1 MRWPAEGSVPAL
13 ALHLTSRRSAMRGES
28 QLMASSRHWGLAGI
42 AVGVIVGVLASAT
55 VYLYSAQS
63 HDDGAS
69 QSGSV
74 QVLGS
79 ESMRPAVTACAED
92 FMTRNPD
99 ADIIVKG
106 GGSGDGVAALLH
118 GIVDIGMTSREL
130 SQRERD
136 YAVGRGFAVAV
147 FPMALDGVTI
157 VVNHANPVTAL
168 SIDQLREIFTGKIR
182 NWRELEGF
190 DGEILPFA
198 RAAGS
203 GTASLFG
210 ERALGEEEYGPSVQ
224 RLPTNEAIVA
234 EVATRPGAIG
244 YAGLGALRVGGDRI
258 KAVALTASAQPAVI
272 ATPATI
278 IAGTYPLS
286 RKLYLATAGAPLGTA
301 KAFIDF
307 CLSASGQALF
317 EHVGYVPIKS
327 AAR

>member
-1 MRWPAEGSVPAL
+1 MAGSSGRWS
-13 ALHLTSRRSAMRGES
+13 
-28 QLMASSRHWGLAGI
+28 LAGI
-42 AVGVIVGVLASAT
+42 AVGVVAGALVSSA
-55 VYLYSAQS
+55 VYLYLAQP

-99 ADIIVKG
+99 ADVIVKG

-118 GIVDIGMTSREL
+118 GLVDIGMTSREL
-130 SQRERD
+130 SERERD
-136 YAVGRGFAVAV
+136 YAGGRGFEVSV
-147 FPMALDGVTI
+147 FAMALDGVTI
-157 VVNHANPVTAL
+157 VVNRANPVTTL
-168 SIDQLREIFTGKIR
+168 RIDQLRDIFTGKIR
-182 NWRELEGF
+182 NWRELEGY
-190 DGEILPFA
+190 DGDIMPFA

-210 ERALGEEEYGPSVQ
+210 ERALGEEEYAASVQ

-234 EVATRPGAIG
+234 EVAARAGAIG
-244 YAGLGALRVGGDRI
+244 YAGLGALRVGGDRVR
-258 KAVALTASAQPAVI
+258 AVALTAGAQASAVN
-272 ATPATI
+272 ATPETI

-286 RKLYLATAGAPLGTA
+286 RKLYLATAGPPLGTA

-307 CLSASGQALF
+307 CLSANGQALF
-317 EHVGYVPIKS
+317 QRAGYVSMKS

>member
-1 MRWPAEGSVPAL
+1 
-13 ALHLTSRRSAMRGES
+13 
-28 QLMASSRHWGLAGI
+28 MAGNSGRWGLAGI
-42 AVGVIVGVLASAT
+42 TVGVIASTA
-55 VYLYSAQS
+55 VYLYFAQP
-63 HDDGAS
+63 HDDGSAE
-69 QSGSV
+69 SGSV
-74 QVLGS
+74 QVVGS

-92 FMTRNPD
+92 FMTRNP
-99 ADIIVKG
+99 
-106 GGSGDGVAALLH
+106 VAALLH

-157 VVNHANPVTAL
+157 VVNHANPITAL
-168 SIDQLREIFTGKIR
+168 SIDQLREIFTRKIR
-182 NWRELEGF
+182 DWRELEGF
-190 DGEILPFA
+190 DGEITPFA

-234 EVATRPGAIG
+234 EVAARAGAIG
-244 YAGLGALRVGGDRI
+244 YAGLGALRVGGDKVR
-258 KAVALTASAQPAVI
+258 AVALTAGAQASSVH
-272 ATPATI
+272 ATPETI

-286 RKLYLATAGAPLGTA
+286 RTLYLATAGPPLATA

-307 CLSASGQALF
+307 CLSPNGQALF
-317 EHVGYVPIKS
+317 QRVGYVSMKS

>member
-1 MRWPAEGSVPAL
+1 MAGS
-13 ALHLTSRRSAMRGES
+13 SGR
-28 QLMASSRHWGLAGI
+28 WGLAGI
-42 AVGVIVGVLASAT
+42 AVGVVAGALLSGA
-55 VYLYSAQS
+55 VYLYFAQPR
-63 HDDGAS
+63 DDAAS

-118 GIVDIGMTSREL
+118 GLVDIGMTSREL

-136 YAVGRGFAVAV
+136 YAGGRGFEVSV
-147 FPMALDGVTI
+147 FPMALDGVTV
-157 VVNHANPVTAL
+157 VVNRANPVATL
-168 SIDQLREIFTGKIR
+168 SIDQLREIFTGKIA

-190 DGEILPFA
+190 DGEIMPFA

-210 ERALGEEEYGPSVQ
+210 ERALGEGEYGPSVQ

-234 EVATRPGAIG
+234 EVAARRGAIG
-244 YAGLGALRVGGDRI
+244 YAGLGALRVGGDRVR
-258 KAVALTASAQPAVI
+258 AVALTAGAEPVN
-272 ATPATI
+272 ATPETI

-286 RKLYLATAGAPLGTA
+286 RTLFLATAGPPLGTA
-301 KAFIDF
+301 KAFVDF
-307 CLSASGQALF
+307 CLSPNGQALF
-317 EHVGYVPIKS
+317 QRAGYVTMKS

>member
-1 MRWPAEGSVPAL
+1 MRIGGAAASS
-13 ALHLTSRRSAMRGES
+13 SRPLPMRGES
-28 QLMASSRHWGLAGI
+28 QLMAVNSGRWGLGGI
-42 AVGVIVGVLASAT
+42 TVGVIAGVLASTA
-55 VYLYSAQS
+55 VYLYFAQP
-63 HDDGAS
+63 HDGGS
-69 QSGSV
+69 SESGSV

-118 GIVDIGMTSREL
+118 GIVDIGMTSRDL

-157 VVNHANPVTAL
+157 VVNHANPITAL

-190 DGEILPFA
+190 DGEITPFA

-234 EVATRPGAIG
+234 EVAAQAGAIG
-244 YAGLGALRVGGDRI
+244 YAGLGALRVGGDKVR
-258 KAVALTASAQPAVI
+258 AVALTAGVQASPVH
-272 ATPATI
+272 ATPETI

-286 RKLYLATAGAPLGTA
+286 RTLYLATAGPPLATA

-307 CLSASGQALF
+307 CLSPSGQALF
-317 EHVGYVPIKS
+317 QRVGYVSMKS

>member
-1 MRWPAEGSVPAL
+1 MAGS
-13 ALHLTSRRSAMRGES
+13 SGR
-28 QLMASSRHWGLAGI
+28 WGLAGI
-42 AVGVIVGVLASAT
+42 AVGVVVGVLVSAA
-55 VYLYSAQS
+55 VYRLLAQP
-63 HDDGAS
+63 HDNGS
-69 QSGSV
+69 SESGSV

-79 ESMRPAVTACAED
+79 ESMRPAITACAED

-118 GIVDIGMTSREL
+118 GLVDIGMTSREL

-136 YAVGRGFAVAV
+136 YAVGRGFQVSV

-157 VVNHANPVTAL
+157 VVNHANPVTTL
-168 SIDQLREIFTGKIR
+168 SLDQLREIFTGKIQ

-190 DGEILPFA
+190 DGVIMPFA
-198 RAAGS
+198 RATGS

-210 ERALGEEEYGPSVQ
+210 ERALGEEQYGPSVQ

-234 EVATRPGAIG
+234 EVAARPGAIG
-244 YAGLGALRVGGDRI
+244 YAGLGALRVGGDRVR
-258 KAVALTASAQPAVI
+258 AVALTAGAQPSPVN
-272 ATPATI
+272 ATPETI

-286 RKLYLATAGAPLGTA
+286 RKLYLATAGPPLGTA

-307 CLSASGQALF
+307 CLSPNGQSLF
-317 EHVGYVPIKS
+317 QRVGYVSMKS

>member
-1 MRWPAEGSVPAL
+1 MAGSSGRWS
-13 ALHLTSRRSAMRGES
+13 
-28 QLMASSRHWGLAGI
+28 LAGI
-42 AVGVIVGVLASAT
+42 AVGVIVGVLASTA
-55 VYLYSAQS
+55 VYLYFAKP
-63 HDDGAS
+63 HDDANLE
-69 QSGSV
+69 SGSV

-79 ESMRPAVTACAED
+79 ESMRPAITACAED

-99 ADIIVKG
+99 ADVIVKG

-118 GIVDIGMTSREL
+118 GLVDVGMTSREL
-130 SQRERD
+130 SQRELD
-136 YAVGRGFAVAV
+136 YAVGRGFAVSV

-157 VVNHANPVTAL
+157 VVNRANPVTTL
-168 SIDQLREIFTGKIR
+168 GIDQLREIFTGKIR
-182 NWRELEGF
+182 SWRELEGF

-210 ERALGEEEYGPSVQ
+210 ERALGEEEYGPAVQ

-234 EVATRPGAIG
+234 EVAARAGAIG
-244 YAGLGALRVGGDRI
+244 YAGLGALRVDGDRI
-258 KAVALTASAQPAVI
+258 KAVALTAGAQSSAVT
-272 ATPATI
+272 ATPETI

-286 RKLYLATAGAPLGTA
+286 RTLCLATAGAPLGTA

-307 CLSASGQALF
+307 CLSPNGQALF
-317 EHVGYVPIKS
+317 QRVGYVAMKS

>member
-1 MRWPAEGSVPAL
+1 MAGS
-13 ALHLTSRRSAMRGES
+13 SGR
-28 QLMASSRHWGLAGI
+28 WGLAGI
-42 AVGVIVGVLASAT
+42 AVGVIAGALLPQRC
-55 VYLYSAQS
+55 YLYFAQPR
-63 HDDGAS
+63 DDAAS

-99 ADIIVKG
+99 ADVIVKG

-118 GIVDIGMTSREL
+118 GLVDIGMTSREL
-130 SQRERD
+130 SQRERE
-136 YAVGRGFAVAV
+136 YAGGRGFEVSV

-157 VVNHANPVTAL
+157 VVNRANPVTTL

-190 DGEILPFA
+190 DGDITPFA

-210 ERALGEEEYGPSVQ
+210 ERALGEEEYGPSVE

-234 EVATRPGAIG
+234 EVAARPGAIG
-244 YAGLGALRVGGDRI
+244 YAGLGALRVGGDRVR
-258 KAVALTASAQPAVI
+258 AVALTAGAQASPVNRDPGDDHRRDLSVEPQA
-272 ATPATI
+272 
-278 IAGTYPLS
+278 LS
-286 RKLYLATAGAPLGTA
+286 RHRRAPARHGKGVHRLLPVRQWAGA
-301 KAFIDF
+301 
-307 CLSASGQALF
+307 
-317 EHVGYVPIKS
+317 VP
-327 AAR
+327 ARRLRLDEIGCAMTPFSRGGLPSSRSRGACSS

>member
-1 MRWPAEGSVPAL
+1 MAGSSVRWS
-13 ALHLTSRRSAMRGES
+13 
-28 QLMASSRHWGLAGI
+28 LAGI
-42 AVGVIVGVLASAT
+42 VVGVIAGVLLSTAVYRYFAQPHADAT
-55 VYLYSAQS
+55 SE
-63 HDDGAS
+63 
-69 QSGSV
+69 SGSV

-92 FMTRNPD
+92 FMTRNPN

-130 SQRERD
+130 SKRELD
-136 YAVGRGFAVAV
+136 YAVGRGFAVSV

-157 VVNHANPVTAL
+157 VVNHANPVATL
-168 SIDQLREIFTGKIR
+168 GIDQLREIFTGKTR

-210 ERALGEEEYGPSVQ
+210 ERALGEEDYGPSVQ

-234 EVATRPGAIG
+234 EVAARAGAIG
-244 YAGLGALRVGGDRI
+244 YAGLGALRVGGDKV
-258 KAVALTASAQPAVI
+258 KAIALTTSARPTPVI
-272 ATPATI
+272 ATPETV

-286 RKLYLATAGAPLGTA
+286 RKLYLATAGPPLATA

-307 CLSASGQALF
+307 CLSPNGQALF
-317 EHVGYVPIKS
+317 QRAGYVSMES

>member
-1 MRWPAEGSVPAL
+1 MAGSSGRWSF
-13 ALHLTSRRSAMRGES
+13 
-28 QLMASSRHWGLAGI
+28 AGI
-42 AVGVIVGVLASAT
+42 AVGALAGVLVSTA
-55 VYLYSAQS
+55 VYLYFAQP

-69 QSGSV
+69 PSGSV

-79 ESMRPAVTACAED
+79 ESMRAAVTACAED

-118 GIVDIGMTSREL
+118 GLVDIGMTSREL

-136 YAVGRGFAVAV
+136 YAGGRGFAVSV

-157 VVNHANPVTAL
+157 VVNHANPVTTL
-168 SIDQLREIFTGKIR
+168 SIDQLRAIFTGKIR

-190 DGEILPFA
+190 DGAIMPFA

-210 ERALGEEEYGPSVQ
+210 ERALGEEEYGPAVE
-224 RLPTNEAIVA
+224 RLATNEAIVA
-234 EVATRPGAIG
+234 EVAARPGAIG
-244 YAGLGALRVGGDRI
+244 YAGLGALRVGGDHIR
-258 KAVALTASAQPAVI
+258 AVALTASTQPSPVN
-272 ATPATI
+272 ATPETI

-286 RKLYLATAGAPLGTA
+286 RKLYLATAGLPLGTA
-301 KAFIDF
+301 KAFIEF
-307 CLSASGQALF
+307 CLSPNGQALF
-317 EHVGYVPIKS
+317 ERVGYVSIKS
-327 AAR
+327 AVR

>member
-1 MRWPAEGSVPAL
+1 MAGS
-13 ALHLTSRRSAMRGES
+13 SGR
-28 QLMASSRHWGLAGI
+28 WGLAGI
-42 AVGVIVGVLASAT
+42 AVGVIAGALIPTAL
-55 VYLYSAQS
+55 YLYFAQPR
-63 HDDGAS
+63 DDAAL

-99 ADIIVKG
+99 ADVIVRG

-118 GIVDIGMTSREL
+118 GLVDIGMTSREL
-130 SQRERD
+130 SPRERE
-136 YAVGRGFAVAV
+136 YAGGRGFEVSV

-157 VVNHANPVTAL
+157 VVNRANPVTTL
-168 SIDQLREIFTGKIR
+168 SIDRLREIFTGKIR
-182 NWRELEGF
+182 NWRELEGH
-190 DGEILPFA
+190 DGDIMPFA

-210 ERALGEEEYGPSVQ
+210 ERALGEKEYGPSVE

-234 EVATRPGAIG
+234 EVAARPGAIG
-244 YAGLGALRVGGDRI
+244 YAGLGALRVGGDRVR
-258 KAVALTASAQPAVI
+258 AVALTAGAQPSPVG
-272 ATPATI
+272 ATPETI

-286 RKLYLATAGAPLGTA
+286 RKLYLATAGPPLGTA

-307 CLSASGQALF
+307 CLSANGQALF
-317 EHVGYVPIKS
+317 QRAGYVSMKS

>member
-1 MRWPAEGSVPAL
+1 MRIGGAAASS
-13 ALHLTSRRSAMRGES
+13 SRPLPMRRES
-28 QLMASSRHWGLAGI
+28 QLMAVNSGRWGLGGI
-42 AVGVIVGVLASAT
+42 TVGVIAGVLASTA
-55 VYLYSAQS
+55 VYLYFAQP
-63 HDDGAS
+63 HDGGS
-69 QSGSV
+69 SESGSV

-118 GIVDIGMTSREL
+118 GIVDIGMTSRDL

-136 YAVGRGFAVAV
+136 YAVGRGFAVSV

-190 DGEILPFA
+190 DGEITPFA

-234 EVATRPGAIG
+234 EVAAQAGAIG
-244 YAGLGALRVGGDRI
+244 YAGLGALRVGGDKVR
-258 KAVALTASAQPAVI
+258 AVALTAGVQASPVH
-272 ATPATI
+272 ATPETI

-286 RKLYLATAGAPLGTA
+286 RTLYLATAGPPLATA

-307 CLSASGQALF
+307 CLSPSGQALF
-317 EHVGYVPIKS
+317 QRVGYVSMKS